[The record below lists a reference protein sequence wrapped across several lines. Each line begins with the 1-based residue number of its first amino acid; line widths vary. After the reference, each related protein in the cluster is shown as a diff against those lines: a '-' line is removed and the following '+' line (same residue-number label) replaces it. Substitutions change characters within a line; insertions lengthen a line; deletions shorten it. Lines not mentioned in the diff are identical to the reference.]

1 MANSK
6 IIFGGQVLIDLTS
19 DTVDPQSL
27 LVGHTAH
34 GSDGELVEG
43 ACDFD
48 TNTTDATAKASE
60 ILLNKTAYV
69 NKTKV
74 TGTMPNRG
82 AYKTTIT
89 TKSGTPAIPQGYHDG
104 TGYMEI
110 DPTEQAK
117 IVPDN
122 IRAGVTILGVVGEM
136 SGTEDATP
144 QAKEVTPTVSG
155 FEVLPDTGY
164 NYLSQVTVKPIPYS
178 ESANAG
184 GGITVTI
191 A

>member
-6 IIFGGQVLIDLTS
+6 IIFGGQVLIDLTA

-43 ACDFD
+43 TCDFD
-48 TNTTDATAKASE
+48 TNTTDANAKASE

-74 TGTMPNRG
+74 TGTMPNLG

-89 TKSGTPAIPQGYHDG
+89 TKSGKPAIPQGYHDG
-104 TGYMEI
+104 TGYVEI